1 MEKSQVEVKG
11 IKKIKKVCLRDQIVA
26 QIKDEILMNRWQP
39 GHTIV
44 IDKLATEMGISHTPI
59 REALAALELEGMVEL
74 VSYTTPRVAIIT
86 PRDINEIYEMRIL
99 VEAWAIIRA
108 AITLTDD
115 QINELECLLEHA
127 RQRAFEGDYSAHLK
141 ADLQL
146 HETIL
151 RSTGNSLFE
160 YLAQRVHDQ
169 SIRVRFLVE
178 TTGTQQD
185 VIEIIDEHCRMV
197 EALHTR
203 NPDLARDKLIF
214 HLKSGLK
221 RTVSALE
228 RVNQFNNLGEII

>member
-1 MEKSQVEVKG
+1 MEKSRVEIKG
-11 IKKIKKVCLRDQIVA
+11 IKKIKKGNLKDQIVA

-39 GHTIV
+39 GQPIV
-44 IDKLATEMGISHTPI
+44 IDQLAIEMGISHTPI
-59 REALAALELEGMVEL
+59 REALAALELDGMVEL
-74 VSYTTPRVAIIT
+74 GTYTTPRVAKIT
-86 PRDINEIYEMRIL
+86 ARDINEIYEMRIL

-127 RQRAFEGDYSAHLK
+127 RQQALEGVYSAHLK

-160 YLAQRVHDQ
+160 YLAQKVHDR
-169 SIRVRFLVE
+169 SIRVRSLVE
-178 TTGTQQD
+178 ATGTQQD
-185 VIEIIDEHCRMV
+185 VIGIIDEHCRMV
-197 EALHTR
+197 EALHAR

-228 RVNQFNNLGEII
+228 RVNQFNTLGEIT